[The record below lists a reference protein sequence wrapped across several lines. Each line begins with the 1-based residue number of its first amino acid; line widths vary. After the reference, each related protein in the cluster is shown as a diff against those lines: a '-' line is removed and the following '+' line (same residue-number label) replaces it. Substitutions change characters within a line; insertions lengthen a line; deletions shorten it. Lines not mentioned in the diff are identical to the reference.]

1 MSKLQKL
8 LFFFTLVFFLNTN
21 LHSEVV
27 NKVTA
32 NGNNRIS
39 IESIAIFGDIEIG
52 KDYNAADL
60 NLIIKKLYETN
71 FFSEIS
77 VEIAD
82 GTLNI
87 SVKENPI
94 IKKVEFNGEKTKK
107 FYEQLTQ
114 ITSLKEKSSF
124 ITSNVKPDLN
134 IIKEFYRQLGFYFV
148 KIDVDI
154 EELTKNRVNII
165 YTISKGEKAKISKIF
180 FLGDKKVREKKLRD
194 IITSQETKFWKVLS
208 RNVYLNQGRVDL
220 DKRLLK
226 NYYKNKGYYEV
237 DISSSNV
244 EYSDGEGFVLTFS
257 INAGTRYRFKK
268 IYAEVDEAL
277 DKKEFLSLEKGF
289 SKLAGSYYSQKKL
302 TSVLE
307 SIDELS
313 EQKELQFINHKVL
326 ETLEGDTVEVK
337 ISIFEG
343 EKSLIE
349 RINIVGNNVTNDS
362 VIRGELLVDEGD
374 PYSALL
380 VSKSINKIKARNIFG
395 NVESKILPG
404 STDDLK
410 VLEISIEE
418 KATGEV
424 IAGAGVGTDG
434 TSFMFSVSENNWL
447 GRGVKLQSSFN
458 ISEERLSGDILVENP
473 NYNFSGNSVY
483 ASLDVSATDRAAV
496 SGYESTKTGASL
508 GTSFEQYQDVYISP
522 YLSGAFEDI
531 TVSSTASDSV
541 KKMKGNFTNV
551 DFGYSITWDKRN
563 QPFQPTAGYRTRFE
577 QQLPILQDSS
587 SIINGIDVA
596 RYHAFSE
603 DMITSLKFKAKSIHG
618 VDDDVRLT
626 NRLFL
631 PTKSLR
637 GFNVRKTGPK
647 DGQDF
652 IGGNYIASLGVEA
665 QLPNL
670 LPESYQTD
678 FSIFLDTANVWSVD
692 YSDSV
697 DDTNQIRSSIG
708 FAANVYTTVGPL
720 SFTIAQSLTE
730 GKYDE
735 TETFNFRL
743 GTSF

>member
-1 MSKLQKL
+1 MSRLQKL

-180 FLGDKKVREKKLRD
+180 FLGDKKIREKKLRD

-307 SIDELS
+307 SID
-313 EQKELQFINHKVL
+313 
-326 ETLEGDTVEVK
+326 
-337 ISIFEG
+337 
-343 EKSLIE
+343 
-349 RINIVGNNVTNDS
+349 
-362 VIRGELLVDEGD
+362 
-374 PYSALL
+374 A
-380 VSKSINKIKARNIFG
+380 
-395 NVESKILPG
+395 
-404 STDDLK
+404 
-410 VLEISIEE
+410 
-418 KATGEV
+418 
-424 IAGAGVGTDG
+424 
-434 TSFMFSVSENNWL
+434 
-447 GRGVKLQSSFN
+447 
-458 ISEERLSGDILVENP
+458 
-473 NYNFSGNSVY
+473 
-483 ASLDVSATDRAAV
+483 
-496 SGYESTKTGASL
+496 
-508 GTSFEQYQDVYISP
+508 
-522 YLSGAFEDI
+522 
-531 TVSSTASDSV
+531 
-541 KKMKGNFTNV
+541 
-551 DFGYSITWDKRN
+551 
-563 QPFQPTAGYRTRFE
+563 
-577 QQLPILQDSS
+577 
-587 SIINGIDVA
+587 
-596 RYHAFSE
+596 
-603 DMITSLKFKAKSIHG
+603 
-618 VDDDVRLT
+618 
-626 NRLFL
+626 
-631 PTKSLR
+631 
-637 GFNVRKTGPK
+637 
-647 DGQDF
+647 
-652 IGGNYIASLGVEA
+652 
-665 QLPNL
+665 
-670 LPESYQTD
+670 
-678 FSIFLDTANVWSVD
+678 
-692 YSDSV
+692 
-697 DDTNQIRSSIG
+697 
-708 FAANVYTTVGPL
+708 
-720 SFTIAQSLTE
+720 
-730 GKYDE
+730 
-735 TETFNFRL
+735 
-743 GTSF
+743 